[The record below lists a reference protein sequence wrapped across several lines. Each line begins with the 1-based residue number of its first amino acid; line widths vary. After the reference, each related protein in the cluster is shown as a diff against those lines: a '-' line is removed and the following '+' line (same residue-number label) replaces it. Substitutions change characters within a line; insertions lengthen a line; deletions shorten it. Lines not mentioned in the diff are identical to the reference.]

1 MKICI
6 NGLLL
11 EFKIIVF
18 NIIILLDGVVYGS
31 FGFVFKYKECYELL
45 NVIFVEFVVLKVS
58 YFEF

>member
-6 NGLLL
+6 NSLIL

-31 FGFVFKYKECYELL
+31 FGLVFKCKECYELL